1 MAISAQTPERSLET
15 VNKHELEYHVL
26 SDVNLEVARQFGLVF
41 KLSPEMIDT
50 YKNYGVDLKDY
61 NGNEDYELPVPG
73 YYVIDRQ
80 GTIRWAYAN
89 PEHKVRPDAETLI
102 AVLESLSEGGEK

>member
-1 MAISAQTPERSLET
+1 MT
-15 VNKHELEYHVL
+15 KHGLEYYVL
-26 SDVNLEVARQFGLVF
+26 SDTGLEVARQFGLVF
-41 KLSPEMIDT
+41 KLTPELIDT

-80 GTIRWAYAN
+80 GIIRWAYAN
-89 PEHKVRPDAETLI
+89 PDHKVRPDAETI
-102 AVLESLSEGGEK
+102 VAVLESLAGEGQE